1 MVYFVRLSKSGSSL
15 VVALPPPV
23 RDALRLGLGD
33 QLALTVEGERI
44 LLVKMDARRSASV
57 LAELKG
63 AKA

>member
-1 MVYFVRLSKSGSSL
+1 
-15 VVALPPPV
+15 
-23 RDALRLGLGD
+23 LRLGLGD

-44 LLVKMDARRSASV
+44 LIVKMDDRRSAEI